1 MKQKELNV
9 VVLSTA
15 GSSNKLLKILKL
27 SIIKRPSFE
36 FFKEE
41 IKKVLTGYLLTLH
54 GDAWNTSKNVS
65 LNIFHLIFKRKHVF
79 T

>member
-9 VVLSTA
+9 VVSSTA

-41 IKKVLTGYLLTLH
+41 INKVLTGYLLTLH
-54 GDAWNTSKNVS
+54 
-65 LNIFHLIFKRKHVF
+65 
-79 T
+79 